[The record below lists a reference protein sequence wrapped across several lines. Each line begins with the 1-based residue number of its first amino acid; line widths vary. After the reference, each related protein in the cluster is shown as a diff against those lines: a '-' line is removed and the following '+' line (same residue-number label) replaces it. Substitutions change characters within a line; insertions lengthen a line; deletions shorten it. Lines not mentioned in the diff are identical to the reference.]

1 MGRLGQ
7 ALGLQRIGR
16 RWVLRRCKYREAPE
30 LNVAAR
36 AELAGQ
42 DLETRGRGAV
52 LMRLQALK
60 QQLADICRQ
69 CVAVL
74 GLWQFSPFGDLHR
87 DGGLFSGQIALTEG
101 LFT

>member
-1 MGRLGQ
+1 
-7 ALGLQRIGR
+7 
-16 RWVLRRCKYREAPE
+16 
-30 LNVAAR
+30 
-36 AELAGQ
+36 
-42 DLETRGRGAV
+42 
-52 LMRLQALK
+52 MRLQALK